1 MRVSSEVGDGV
12 LFPPVSDAA
21 QDMLHRAVQCKAV
34 PPPGRD
40 PPVPQHVV
48 VVAIDAPTA
57 NIAASRCRGCFS
69 GHYEHIGG
77 AWDHHRPRVVPF
89 PKRVKKTWPST
100 AYSFAP
106 PDPLVPIQVPT
117 PAYLG
122 PARGWSR
129 WRGVPGR
136 YYGNPFCL
144 SGPIGSV
151 GRGPRARDGPML
163 RGVLT
168 QATTKRVHSKGLVV
182 VVHGVRVVLVPA
194 VVRGLARLVLP
205 GLLDDLAHAPVVLAA
220 VLRVEPRRLAVRG
233 RRRVRVRQ

>member
-1 MRVSSEVGDGV
+1 MPSWSCNRVRIGPNK
-12 LFPPVSDAA
+12 FPPEIAVDA
-21 QDMLHRAVQCKAV
+21 L
-34 PPPGRD
+34 
-40 PPVPQHVV
+40 
-48 VVAIDAPTA
+48 TA

-106 PDPLVPIQVPT
+106 PDPFVPIQVPT
-117 PAYLG
+117 PTYLG

-144 SGPIGSV
+144 SGANKSTAHKIRAKSV
-151 GRGPRARDGPML
+151 NCKLGLNGIRRNYLNFPWSPCLRRPGTEVAFPRSDAAFPHAR
-163 RGVLT
+163 RGVIT
-168 QATTKRVHSKGLVV
+168 ILVS
-182 VVHGVRVVLVPA
+182 A
-194 VVRGLARLVLP
+194 
-205 GLLDDLAHAPVVLAA
+205 
-220 VLRVEPRRLAVRG
+220 
-233 RRRVRVRQ
+233 

>member
-1 MRVSSEVGDGV
+1 MPSWSCDRVRIGPNK
-12 LFPPVSDAA
+12 FPPEI
-21 QDMLHRAVQCKAV
+21 
-34 PPPGRD
+34 
-40 PPVPQHVV
+40 
-48 VVAIDAPTA
+48 AIDAPTA

-106 PDPLVPIQVPT
+106 PDPFVPIQVPT
-117 PAYLG
+117 PTYLG

-144 SGPIGSV
+144 SGSTSLKARARAAGFAPVGCTPSTRASP
-151 GRGPRARDGPML
+151 GRGPVATGRTWLIEHSRYARPGNPP
-163 RGVLT
+163 T
-168 QATTKRVHSKGLVV
+168 S
-182 VVHGVRVVLVPA
+182 PA
-194 VVRGLARLVLP
+194 GGSRCTRRRP
-205 GLLDDLAHAPVVLAA
+205 
-220 VLRVEPRRLAVRG
+220 PRRGSCPPPRPG
-233 RRRVRVRQ
+233 SRWRTPPRRP

>member
-1 MRVSSEVGDGV
+1 MVEKRAPTSAWALSGLMPSWRCNRVRIGPNK
-12 LFPPVSDAA
+12 FPPEI
-21 QDMLHRAVQCKAV
+21 
-34 PPPGRD
+34 
-40 PPVPQHVV
+40 
-48 VVAIDAPTA
+48 AIDAPTA

-106 PDPLVPIQVPT
+106 PDPFVPIQVPT
-117 PAYLG
+117 PTYLG

-144 SGPIGSV
+144 SG
-151 GRGPRARDGPML
+151 ARTFKTLFLFFFQFRML
-163 RGVLT
+163 SWQTSSYWPG
-168 QATTKRVHSKGLVV
+168 HS
-182 VVHGVRVVLVPA
+182 
-194 VVRGLARLVLP
+194 
-205 GLLDDLAHAPVVLAA
+205 DY
-220 VLRVEPRRLAVRG
+220 
-233 RRRVRVRQ
+233 

>member
-1 MRVSSEVGDGV
+1 MVEKRVSTSARALSGLMPSWSCDRVRIGPNK
-12 LFPPVSDAA
+12 FPPEI
-21 QDMLHRAVQCKAV
+21 
-34 PPPGRD
+34 
-40 PPVPQHVV
+40 
-48 VVAIDAPTA
+48 AIDAPTA

-106 PDPLVPIQVPT
+106 PDPFVPIQVPT
-117 PAYLG
+117 PTYLG

-144 SGPIGSV
+144 SGPKSTAPRRRLGAGIRVLSV
-151 GRGPRARDGPML
+151 DAWRISVRAMEYSRRAR
-163 RGVLT
+163 
-168 QATTKRVHSKGLVV
+168 
-182 VVHGVRVVLVPA
+182 
-194 VVRGLARLVLP
+194 ARP
-205 GLLDDLAHAPVVLAA
+205 KQN
-220 VLRVEPRRLAVRG
+220 RF
-233 RRRVRVRQ
+233 

>member
-1 MRVSSEVGDGV
+1 MPSWSCDRVRIGPNK
-12 LFPPVSDAA
+12 FPPEI
-21 QDMLHRAVQCKAV
+21 
-34 PPPGRD
+34 
-40 PPVPQHVV
+40 
-48 VVAIDAPTA
+48 AIDAPTA

-106 PDPLVPIQVPT
+106 PDPFVPIQVPT
-117 PAYLG
+117 PTYLG

-144 SGPIGSV
+144 SGPTQARPREGRPFGSSALQV
-151 GRGPRARDGPML
+151 PRGPRARL
-163 RGVLT
+163 R
-168 QATTKRVHSKGLVV
+168 ARRADASRAARVIFLVSLSASS
-182 VVHGVRVVLVPA
+182 RFFLCES
-194 VVRGLARLVLP
+194 ARLEQPKVN
-205 GLLDDLAHAPVVLAA
+205 
-220 VLRVEPRRLAVRG
+220 
-233 RRRVRVRQ
+233 